1 MALTAEQ
8 QAQVDVQIAIQ
19 TAIEDKRH
27 ENNIAMINKNQKF
40 ETLRMAKD
48 ILIENSRTLP
58 VESRQVTTA
67 NVIVIA
73 NELLNYSNT

>member
-8 QAQVDVQIAIQ
+8 QAQVDVQIAI
-19 TAIEDKRH
+19 EDKRH
-27 ENNIAMINKNQKF
+27 ELNIAIINKNQKF

-67 NVIVIA
+67 NVITIS
-73 NELLNYSNT
+73 NELFNYSNT

>member
-1 MALTAEQ
+1 
-8 QAQVDVQIAIQ
+8 
-19 TAIEDKRH
+19 
-27 ENNIAMINKNQKF
+27 
-40 ETLRMAKD
+40 MAKD

>member
-19 TAIEDKRH
+19 TTIEDKRH
-27 ENNIAMINKNQKF
+27 ENNIAIINKNQKF

>member
-27 ENNIAMINKNQKF
+27 ENSIAMINKNQKF

-73 NELLNYSNT
+73 NELLNYSIT

>member
-1 MALTAEQ
+1 
-8 QAQVDVQIAIQ
+8 
-19 TAIEDKRH
+19 
-27 ENNIAMINKNQKF
+27 MINKNQKF

-73 NELLNYSNT
+73 NELLNYSIT

>member
-8 QAQVDVQIAIQ
+8 QAQVDVQIAI
-19 TAIEDKRH
+19 EDKRH
-27 ENNIAMINKNQKF
+27 ELNIAIINKNQKF

-67 NVIVIA
+67 NVITIA

>member
-8 QAQVDVQIAIQ
+8 QAQIDVQI
-19 TAIEDKRH
+19 AIEDKRH

-67 NVIVIA
+67 NVIAMA
-73 NELLNYSNT
+73 NDLLNYSNT